1 MSASDRSDA
10 TQVEREAAFGKL
22 PVTREE
28 RVWSFADFTW
38 VNIGLAIATWAF
50 LIGGLTAVFLPAKEG
65 IAAILIGNVIA
76 VTLMALATCTPSAK
90 YGVEQYT
97 VLRSVLGLLGTR
109 GIVFFFIALIEMG
122 WVAVLAIMF
131 GRSSTYVLNETTGTS
146 AGPNSL
152 VVSIFGLMAIFV
164 SWLVLARGPVSIRWL
179 NRIVAPG
186 LAVVTVVMLV
196 LIFSGTSW
204 AEITAA
210 SPLEPFDGRHL
221 NFMIAVEFN
230 LAAGFSW
237 WPVMG
242 SLARLTRTQKAAVY
256 PNLVGLFAAACLGEI
271 VGLFAALSLGSD
283 DPTVWMIPLGG
294 AVLGVIALLFIA
306 LANVTSIVAISYS
319 TCLAIRQ
326 TGGRAISGLRWDVLT
341 GLFFLLPSI
350 AVFFPGSIYDNF
362 FIFLAWTSVA
372 FAPLT
377 GIYLIDFFW
386 LRRRRIN
393 VRALYDESPG
403 SPYSF
408 WAEINPVAVVAFAL
422 GSITYVLMMNPQTLE
437 TNPLF
442 LYLSASIPS
451 LLVAAGV
458 HAAGTIVVNR
468 RMGKGAYDGA
478 ASGSGTPSSS
488 SAADTAKAI
497 ARRKERSCA
506 TWNTRHSPESG
517 RTSPGSSM

>member
-1 MSASDRSDA
+1 MAASRDSAA
-10 TQVEREAAFGKL
+10 TQVQREAAFGKL

-28 RVWSFADFTW
+28 RIWSFADFTW

-109 GIVFFFIALIEMG
+109 AIVFFFIALIEMG

-131 GRSSTYVLNETTGTS
+131 GRSSTHVINETTGS
-146 AGPNSL
+146 AAGPNSL
-152 VVSIFGLMAIFV
+152 IVSILGLVAILI
-164 SWLVLARGPVSIRWL
+164 SWLVLARGPVSIKWL

-186 LAVVTVVMLV
+186 LGVMTLVMLV

-204 AEITAA
+204 SEITAA
-210 SPLEPFDGRHL
+210 APLAPFGDRQL
-221 NFMIAVEFN
+221 DFLIAVEFN

-242 SLARLTRTQKAAVY
+242 SLARLTQNQRAAVY
-256 PNLVGLFAAACLGEI
+256 PNLIGLFAAACLGEI
-271 VGLFAALSLGSD
+271 VGLLAALSLGSD

-294 AVLGVIALLFIA
+294 AFLGVIALLFIA
-306 LANVTSIVAISYS
+306 FANVTSIVAIIYS

-326 TGGRAISGLRWDVLT
+326 TGGRAISAVRWEVLT
-341 GLFFLLPSI
+341 GLFFLPPAI
-350 AVFFPGSIYDNF
+350 AVFFPSAIYDNF
-362 FIFLAWTSVA
+362 FVFLAWTAAA

-377 GIYLIDFFW
+377 GIYLVDFFV
-386 LRRRRIN
+386 LRRRKVD
-393 VRALYDESPG
+393 VRALYDSRPG

-408 WAEINPVAVVAFAL
+408 WKEINPVAGVALAVGAVV
-422 GSITYVLMMNPQTLE
+422 YVVMMNPTTLE
-437 TNPLF
+437 AHSLF
-442 LYLSASIPS
+442 VYLSASIPA
-451 LLVAAGV
+451 LIVAAAV
-458 HAAGTIVVNR
+458 HWIGTVTLMR
-468 RMGKGAYDGA
+468 RAHKGAYGA
-478 ASGSGTPSSS
+478 AQSDHVRVPV
-488 SAADTAKAI
+488 
-497 ARRKERSCA
+497 R
-506 TWNTRHSPESG
+506 
-517 RTSPGSSM
+517 